1 MCFVPVGCSSIYPA
15 LTGCEISVGRRM
27 SSGRTAPS
35 RGMTGTTH
43 WPTMRSVHLPAASM
57 SIPRSVTS
65 DRATPKFSA
74 TDAASLLRQC
84 FALYKKKLSD
94 VTRNS
99 LDLATDLF
107 EYNTYV
113 TQDDVMQFKAKR
125 GDWTVRF
132 EQCLDDLFERRMS
145 GAKRKGRRP
154 DFDASL
160 ASLRVLTEFD

>member
-113 TQDDVMQFKAKR
+113 TQDDAVSYTHLRAHE
-125 GDWTVRF
+125 T
-132 EQCLDDLFERRMS
+132 
-145 GAKRKGRRP
+145 GRNLVCR
-154 DFDASL
+154 L
-160 ASLRVLTEFD
+160 